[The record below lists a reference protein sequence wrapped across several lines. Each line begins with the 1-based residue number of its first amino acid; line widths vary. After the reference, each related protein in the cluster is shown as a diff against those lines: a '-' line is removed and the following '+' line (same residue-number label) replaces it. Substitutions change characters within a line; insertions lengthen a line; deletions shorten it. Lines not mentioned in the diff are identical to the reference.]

1 MKGLATLLDELASTA
16 DTKEALLDFAS
27 AKGIQHPPVRRQ
39 FKVIIGDIKEI
50 LRYNGE
56 HDRKNCLKMALTMK
70 HKMSSIYD
78 ALDNLNRNEMT
89 HFGKNAL
96 KLTGL
101 GGDKVSRIEKVWKAA
116 WPFLNHSVGTAS
128 VKTAVPG
135 RERAASEQGSKSS
148 SSADHQSPL
157 RSSFLSSPEALPL
170 QVTDVTR
177 RILQDSVS
185 GSAVSGASVVDTIAV
200 VADQSTNVLN
210 VPAHFYIKMHR
221 ATAYRNDTSRLPVTA
236 SYGLA
241 CGQLARWS
249 KKARD
254 SWVCRSLF
262 ILDEGADN
270 RAHFQT
276 FTEEQPTGTQILMKM
291 IHGKAELDNI
301 DLDWQTCAQ
310 RICPEVVTA
319 LLDGSPEDC
328 PTQATY
334 FNVKDVHAENL
345 EWSKCSVPKLHH
357 RGKWAS
363 MMSLYFVG
371 DVGKQI
377 DLKRHMADGLQDE
390 LGDLDKAA
398 RLKATKYARYDLG
411 GDYIGLAI
419 DTVQDILADDAK
431 ERVAENKAKW
441 KALVGSCGVVRY
453 CLMKSSW
460 RFASPGYPDHAKL
473 EETRKDLAKVRLM
486 DQLQLLEEAIP
497 GWISQVAQ
505 GAECDRARSQLQEFF
520 ARKEVSEVLQWAM
533 PPSTTV
539 ASLCVFLR
547 QVVAARLEAMKIQSE
562 GDKQKI
568 CPKNKHGGQGKTLS
582 NRQLESIVSSLGAT
596 EEDKDAV
603 LSRTSSYHRKRRAAE
618 GAGQLVHLPETGASL
633 SAEGAG
639 LRVPLPQ
646 AGDGETSMPGG
657 SASASDMA
665 TAVYK
670 RKRGDSALLSDLIK
684 VVEYALTLPVGA
696 AREKLT
702 MQKYSFILRSKVL
715 SKWIE
720 KYKKYN
726 LQDMPPDIA
735 SQHSNIPEW
744 WIEEQKLEVPR
755 KGHRTVAGL
764 PRAVA
769 TAVDHALGESCMGL
783 TEVTQRADPGISR
796 GKILRTITTA
806 VKAYNEHVEGLQRDY
821 DSNKKDALQALV
833 AAAKNVPQSGCRA
846 QRDAPFLKALAAAQ
860 AVASRPTLKTCKK
873 RSSYTMVARLLK
885 KTAVRSQSSNTS
897 GNYMDFADPRMVRSR
912 NSFKKLQKDRSID
925 LRMLLNFDQTWKP
938 LHRSG
943 KVFRKANRSDI
954 GKVAG
959 KRGKARPKKKVQKPQ
974 LKRKSRGI
982 REDFRCDG
990 VLNARGA
997 FTVCLSCWGNGDHG
1011 PLAINCVA
1019 GTIPCRK
1026 IAEVNRLYPGKVLI
1040 MVSAT
1045 QSHMFTAQTSIR
1057 LWEELYGP
1065 AIVQRR
1071 SSLSINFTTRGA
1083 LMCDGFTG
1091 YSSHIH
1097 GEDLRRQRFSDQYN
1111 MELPEEQEGGWSAK
1125 GQMIDQ
1131 INGIVKHRADV
1142 LTDLK
1147 LGLGGDLFST
1157 TKYHRLELQHNGQ
1170 PKRKIGW
1177 EDAVD
1182 ITMEAFFGSSRSL
1195 NIVAWDT
1202 VGYITKEESFEMNG
1216 MNPVELQ
1223 REIQQCNEDLANKLV
1238 SGARCFEFPSLE
1250 SSLEHAQ
1257 PGDSVYLWEVAKVH
1271 NPRQD
1276 EEDWARL
1283 PYCVVH
1289 PLERVLCHHARQPG
1303 VQKRQ
1308 WFVVH
1313 AGYDGELPLAQ
1324 SMKVT
1329 SVGPGGDR
1337 VLNKTTKGKSRS
1349 NLMMCN
1355 VGAEDRTL
1363 KVDDQPHR
1371 KLRCLHVMHTESGSM
1386 VRRSELHDVLADRLA
1401 IYASDGEDELPE
1413 AEDCAPEELH
1423 ADLPDP
1429 PPEIVFG
1436 DGVEEVGDGEASE
1449 TNLSEDGHHAEA
1461 EVEAADET
1469 AAEGAFATPTPDRE
1483 GLPQITGCRLQKR
1496 EPDFLY
1502 QVWYPG
1508 VSSHS
1513 ESWRPDLG
1521 QSMEEAHDACLK
1533 WAWGKYDE
1541 GLRGE

>member
-1 MKGLATLLDELASTA
+1 MKGLATRLDKLANTA
-16 DTKEALLDFAS
+16 DNEKALLDFA
-27 AKGIQHPPVRRQ
+27 KVHHIYHPPVRKQ
-39 FKVIIGDIKEI
+39 FKVIIGGVTEVLSYKGD
-50 LRYNGE
+50 L
-56 HDRKNCLKMALTMK
+56 DRKTCLKRALTMRQ
-70 HKMSSIYD
+70 KMSPIYD
-78 ALDNLNRNEMT
+78 ALDGLNKNEMI
-89 HFGKNAL
+89 HLGKNVL
-96 KLTGL
+96 KLTSL
-101 GGDKVSRIEKVWKAA
+101 GGDKASRLDKVWKAA
-116 WPFLNHSVGTAS
+116 WPFLNQSVGTAS

-157 RSSFLSSPEALPL
+157 GSLFLSSAEVLPC

-177 RILQDSVS
+177 SILQDSVS

-200 VADQSTNVLN
+200 VAEQSTDLLN
-210 VPAHFYIKMHR
+210 VPAHFYVKMHR
-221 ATAYRNDTSRLPVTA
+221 ATAYRNETSREPVTA

-241 CGQLARWS
+241 CGQHARWS
-249 KKARD
+249 KKACD

-262 ILDEGADN
+262 ILDQGADN
-270 RAHFQT
+270 DAHFRT
-276 FTEEQPTGTQILMKM
+276 FMEEQPTGTQVLMKM
-291 IHGKAELDNI
+291 IHGKAELDNV
-301 DLDWQTCAQ
+301 DLNWQTRAQ
-310 RICPEVVTA
+310 SHCPEVVTA
-319 LLDGSPEDC
+319 LLDGGSQDC
-328 PTQATY
+328 PTKATY
-334 FNVKDVHAENL
+334 FNVKDVHAENP
-345 EWSKCSVPKLHH
+345 EWSKCSGPKLHQ

-363 MMSLYFVG
+363 TLSLYFVG

-377 DLKRHMADGLQDE
+377 DLERHMADGVLDE
-390 LGDLDKAA
+390 LGGLEEAA
-398 RLKATKYARYDLG
+398 RLKAKKYARYDLG
-411 GDYIGLAI
+411 GDNIGLAI

-431 ERVAENKAKW
+431 ERVAENKARW

-460 RFASPGYPDHAKL
+460 RFALPGYPDHDKL

-486 DQLQLLEEAIP
+486 DQLQLLEDAIP

-505 GAECDRARSQLQEFF
+505 GAECEQSQLQEFF
-520 ARKEVSEVLQWAM
+520 ARNEVSEVLQWAM

-539 ASLCVFLR
+539 ASLCVVLA

-562 GDKQKI
+562 GDKQKMG
-568 CPKNKHGGQGKTLS
+568 PKNKHGRQDKTLS
-582 NRQLESIVSSLGAT
+582 NRQLQSIVSRLGAT
-596 EEDKDAV
+596 QEDKDAV
-603 LSRTSSYHRKRRAAE
+603 LSRVSSYTRKRRAVE
-618 GAGQLVHLPETGASL
+618 DAGKLVPLPETGASL
-633 SAEGAG
+633 SAEDAG
-639 LRVPLPQ
+639 PLVPLPQ
-646 AGDGETSMPGG
+646 AGEGETSMP
-657 SASASDMA
+657 SCSVLASDMA

-670 RKRGDSALLSDLIK
+670 RKHGDSALLSDLIK
-684 VVEYALTLPVGA
+684 VVEYALSLPVGA

-702 MQKYSFILRSKVL
+702 MQKYPCILRSKVL

-720 KYKKYN
+720 KYNKYN
-726 LQDMPPDIA
+726 LRDMPPDIA
-735 SQHSNIPEW
+735 SQQSNIPEW
-744 WIEEQKLEVPR
+744 WIEEQKLEVSR

-769 TAVDHALGESCMGL
+769 TAVDHALGENTMGL
-783 TEVTQRADPGISR
+783 TEVTQRADPGVTK
-796 GKILRTITTA
+796 GKILRSINTA
-806 VKAYNEHVEGLQRDY
+806 IKTYNEHVEGLQHGY
-821 DSNKKDALQALV
+821 DSNKQDALQALV

-846 QRDAPFLKALAAAQ
+846 QRDAPFLKALAAARE
-860 AVASRPTLKTCKK
+860 VARRPTLKPCNK
-873 RSSYTMVARLLK
+873 RTSYTMVKRLLK
-885 KTAVRSQSSNTS
+885 QTAVRSQHSNTA

-912 NSFKKLQKDRSID
+912 NSFKKLQKERNID

-943 KVFRKANRSDI
+943 KIFRKVSRSDI
-954 GKVAG
+954 GKVVG

-974 LKRKSRGI
+974 LKRKSRGV
-982 REDFRCDG
+982 REDFRSDG

-1026 IAEVNRLYPGKVLI
+1026 ISEVNKSYPGKVLI

-1065 AIVQRR
+1065 AIVDRR
-1071 SSLSINFTTRGA
+1071 TSLKLDFTTRGA

-1097 GEDLRRQRFSDQYN
+1097 GEDLRRERFSEQYN
-1111 MELPEEQEGGWSAK
+1111 FELPEEQEGGWSAK

-1142 LTDLK
+1142 LTDLS
-1147 LGLGGDLFST
+1147 LGLGADLFST
-1157 TKYHRLELQHNGQ
+1157 SKFHHLELQPNGQ

-1177 EDAVD
+1177 EEAVD
-1182 ITMEAFFGSSRSL
+1182 IIMEAFFGSSRSL

-1202 VGYITKEESFEMNG
+1202 VGYVTKEESFEMNG
-1216 MNPVELQ
+1216 LSPVELQ
-1223 REIQQCNEDLANKLV
+1223 RDIQQCNEDLANKLV
-1238 SGARCFEFPSLE
+1238 SGARCFAFPSLE
-1250 SSLEHAQ
+1250 SSLQQAQ

-1271 NPRQD
+1271 LPRQD
-1276 EEDWARL
+1276 KAEDWTRL
-1283 PYCVVH
+1283 PYSVVH

-1303 VQKRQ
+1303 VQKRH

-1313 AGYDGELPLAQ
+1313 AGYDAELPLAQ

-1329 SVGPGGDR
+1329 SIGPGGDR
-1337 VLNKTTKGKSRS
+1337 VLNKTTKGKRRS

-1371 KLRCLHVMHTESGSM
+1371 KLRCLHVMHKESGPM
-1386 VRRSELHDVLADRLA
+1386 VRRSELQDVLADRLA
-1401 IYASDGEDELPE
+1401 IYASDGEDELEE

-1423 ADLPDP
+1423 ADLPEP

-1449 TNLSEDGHHAEA
+1449 TNLSEDGHA
-1461 EVEAADET
+1461 EVEAANET
-1469 AAEGAFATPTPDRE
+1469 AAEGAFATPAHDRD
-1483 GLPQITGCRLQKR
+1483 GLPQVSGCRLQKK

-1508 VSSHS
+1508 VPSHS
-1513 ESWRPDLG
+1513 ESWRPEAG
-1521 QSMEEAHDACLK
+1521 QNMDEAHDACLK
-1533 WAWGKYDE
+1533 WAWGKHNG
-1541 GLRGE
+1541 GLRG